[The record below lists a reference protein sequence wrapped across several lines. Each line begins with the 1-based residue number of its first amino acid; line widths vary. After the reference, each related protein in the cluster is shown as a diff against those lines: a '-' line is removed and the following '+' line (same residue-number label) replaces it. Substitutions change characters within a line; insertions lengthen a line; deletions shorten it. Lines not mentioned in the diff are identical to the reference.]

1 MSPFRLR
8 YLWFFLEATCHHL
21 IKLKKN
27 IEVTWTFSNNEINCT
42 IFPSVDL
49 QEMTSLKLLQVKTKF
64 TPSLQVWKAIVVNF
78 STPILPNISGWS
90 IHRLRSNGLC
100 RGVITLHLLCVFANF
115 LFEVCFEKM
124 VNSLEVY
131 SNLRKWRRN
140 FRYILDKICAQVS

>member
-64 TPSLQVWKAIVVNF
+64 TPSLQVWKAIVVN
-78 STPILPNISGWS
+78 SSAPILPNIWGWS
-90 IHRLRSNGLC
+90 IHRLPRNGLC
-100 RGVITLHLLCVFANF
+100 RGIITLHLLCVFVK
-115 LFEVCFEKM
+115 VCFEKM
-124 VNSLEVY
+124 VNNLEVY

-140 FRYILDKICAQVS
+140 FQYIFDKICAQVS